1 LPIVIRKSAKF
12 NDQLKNNLR
21 IRYEERKKSRLGVA
35 PIHVSDILP
44 TTCIRKQY
52 YSRVFP
58 EKDPISD
65 ESVHHFVR
73 GEASEF
79 VITQLANMGVSQADL
94 EFSGIVAHPDIM
106 GSDLIVELKDTVNG
120 KRLDITDQT
129 FRSYLRQLLY
139 YIVITGFEKGII
151 SIRYNIKELRWI
163 RGDKQGDYYFRP
175 KDANIVGTESW
186 EISLPK
192 QDITREII
200 KNEMVRRKNLFLRA
214 IEERNPSILPRLVEP
229 MKSKKCPS
237 CPFYDICMD
246 QDGETEDARL
256 MALEKDLLDISGVI
270 DFKPSIE

>member
-1 LPIVIRKSAKF
+1 MPIVIRKSVKF
-12 NDQLKNNLR
+12 NDQLRNNLR

-79 VITQLANMGVSQADL
+79 VITQLANMGVSQAGL

-120 KRLDITDQT
+120 KRLDITDQI

-139 YIVITGFEKGII
+139 YIVITGLEKGIL
-151 SIRYNIKELRWI
+151 SICK
-163 RGDKQGDYYFRP
+163 G
-175 KDANIVGTESW
+175 IVPVG
-186 EISLPK
+186 L
-192 QDITREII
+192 
-200 KNEMVRRKNLFLRA
+200 
-214 IEERNPSILPRLVEP
+214 
-229 MKSKKCPS
+229 
-237 CPFYDICMD
+237 
-246 QDGETEDARL
+246 GETFE
-256 MALEKDLLDISGVI
+256 G
-270 DFKPSIE
+270 

>member
-1 LPIVIRKSAKF
+1 MPIVIRKSTKF
-12 NDQLKNNLR
+12 NDLLKNKLR
-21 IRYEERKKSRLGVA
+21 IKYEERKKNRLGDA

-44 TTCIRKQY
+44 NTCVRKQY
-52 YSRVFP
+52 YSRIFP
-58 EKDPISD
+58 EKDPITD

-106 GSDLIVELKDTVNG
+106 DSDLIVELKDTVNG

-139 YIVITGFEKGII
+139 YMVISDIEKGII

-163 RGDKQGDYYFRP
+163 RGDEHGDYYFRP

-186 EISLPK
+186 EVSLPMP
-192 QDITREII
+192 DISREII
-200 KNEMVRRKNLFLRA
+200 KNEMVRRKTLFRRA
-214 IEERNPSILPRLVEP
+214 IEEQNPSILPRLVEP

-237 CPFYDICMD
+237 CPFYELCMN
-246 QDGETEDARL
+246 QDGETEDAKL
-256 MALEKDLLDISGVI
+256 MALEKDLLEIPGVV

>member
-1 LPIVIRKSAKF
+1 MLVKSQLTYYQGEKEEKIILPIVIRKSVKF
-12 NDQLKNNLR
+12 NDQLRNNLR
-21 IRYEERKKSRLGVA
+21 IRYEERKKNRLGVA

-120 KRLDITDQT
+120 KRLNVTDQT

-139 YIVITGFEKGII
+139 YIVLTGFEKGII

-163 RGDKQGDYYFRP
+163 RGDELGDYYFRP
-175 KDANIVGTESW
+175 KDANIVG
-186 EISLPK
+186 
-192 QDITREII
+192 
-200 KNEMVRRKNLFLRA
+200 RKNLFLRA
-214 IEERNPSILPRLVEP
+214 IEERNPSILPRLVES

-246 QDGETEDARL
+246 QDGEAEDARL
-256 MALEKDLLDISGVI
+256 MALEKDLLDISGVV